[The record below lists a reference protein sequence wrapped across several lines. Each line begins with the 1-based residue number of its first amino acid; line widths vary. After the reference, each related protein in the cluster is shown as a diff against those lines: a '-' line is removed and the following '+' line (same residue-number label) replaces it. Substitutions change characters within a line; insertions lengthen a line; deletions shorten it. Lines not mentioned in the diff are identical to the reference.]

1 VVPKVALNIV
11 PVSGQ
16 LMVAAGRR
24 AEELGYE
31 SVWLG
36 EHLFIPAEVTSAY
49 PAGQGKQPFGAETP
63 WLDPLL
69 ALAAVAGATDSI
81 RLGVGIHIAPL
92 RHPLLTAKAFVTL
105 DHVSGGRFDFG
116 WGVGWLRDE
125 FDVLGRDFS
134 RRGKDMEEILTVWQK
149 LFHDAVTTHSGPS
162 FPLPPISFFPKP
174 LPGPRWSRLVGG
186 GYSPVAFDRAAR
198 YDGWYGHLVR
208 LDPSTNGGSRWDPVV
223 VKRFTAQMRERRE
236 RLGLDPASFEITGAV
251 LSVPTR
257 EQLEVLADAG
267 VDRVVVNPWEMVDG
281 TYVGVAK
288 SLEPAESLATAIG
301 LSVR

>member
-1 VVPKVALNIV
+1 MIPKVALNIV
-11 PVSGQ
+11 PVPGQ

-36 EHLFIPAEVTSAY
+36 EHLFIPAEVKSVY
-49 PAGQGKQPFGAETP
+49 PAGPGKQPFGAETP

-81 RLGVGIHIAPL
+81 RLGVGICIAPL

-125 FDVLGRDFS
+125 FEVLGRDFA
-134 RRGKDMEEILTVWQK
+134 RRGKDMDEILAVWQK
-149 LFHDAVTTHSGPS
+149 LFRDVVTTHSGPS
-162 FPLPPISFFPKP
+162 FPIPPISFYPKP
-174 LPGPRWSRLVGG
+174 LPGPRRSRLVGG

-208 LDPSTNGGSRWDPVV
+208 LDPSTNGGNRWDPVV

-236 RLGLDPASFEITGAV
+236 RLDLDPASFEITGAV
-251 LSVPTR
+251 LSLPTR
-257 EQLEVLADAG
+257 EQLQVLADAG
-267 VDRVVVNPWEMVDG
+267 VDRVVVNPWEMVEG
-281 TYVGVAK
+281 TYVGVAE
-288 SLEPAESLATAIG
+288 SLEPAESFATAIE
-301 LSVR
+301 LNVR